1 MKRARGNILLTFFLL
16 VAPEALSGICYAR
29 PQENQAEGSSQSEK
43 TDTESSS
50 NLDSAR
56 KLNVAPAKS
65 SDYDNSFGL
74 HLFGR
79 FLRDQ
84 EGIWSSPAELRLSDA
99 NWLMPFG
106 LAMAGT
112 LGTDTEFSKHL
123 SSSTSRLNDSNT
135 FSNYGLGAMGGLAG
149 GLYLW
154 GQVTHDDHKKET
166 GFLAAEA
173 AADSLAAVYALKYSL
188 GRERP
193 LTDDFNGN
201 FWKGGDGFP
210 SEHAAAAWS
219 IAGVVAHEYPGI
231 LTEFMAYGMASAVS
245 VSRLTAKQHFPT
257 DVLVGSAIGW
267 LSGQI
272 VYRQHHDSE
281 LGGSSWE
288 TFAESRDYL
297 ERDRPRQSIGTT
309 FVPLDSWVYPALNR
323 LAGLGYVHTEIAGLS
338 PWTRM
343 ECARLIEEASEELE
357 TAGPLSAEARAL
369 EIRLRLEFSREIGL
383 LDGGR
388 NLGANVDSVYARA
401 VSISG
406 PALTDGYHFGQTVS
420 YDFGRPF
427 ERGTNGQAGGSFRAE
442 AGPIAIYVRAEF
454 QHAPSAPVPSEAV
467 RVIIA
472 LRDFVPEPPAVP
484 VNPVNR
490 LRLLDAYIGVNLD
503 NWQILVGK
511 QSLSWAPGLGGS
523 LLWSDNAEPIDMVRM
538 VNSEPL
544 RMPGFLKY
552 LGPLRVDQFIGK
564 LEGGT
569 FIPHPFIYG
578 NKINFKPLP
587 NLEFGFGRTVTIG
600 GRGGTPLT
608 PGNFIHSFFGQ
619 QATGGTSSVPGDS
632 HTSFDWTFNV
642 PKVRNYLVFY
652 GELYADDDPVPFFN
666 PPKNPF
672 RPGIFITRIPGIPK
686 LDLHIEATSTQSP
699 GWPGVD
705 GQGNMGNLNY
715 WNSNYHDGY
724 TSGGNLIGNVVGRDG
739 QAYQGWLTYWLSPTN
754 TLQFQYKNS
763 SVDRAFIP
771 GGGAWQDYSLS
782 NSFYSNSRFYMK
794 GQLQYEHISHYPI
807 LFHGVRRNFTT
818 ILEMGFTPE
827 ARREH

>member
-297 ERDRPRQSIGTT
+297 ERDRPRQSMGAT

-357 TAGPLSAEARAL
+357 TAGPLSADARAL

-427 ERGTNGQAGGSFRAE
+427 ERGTNGQAGGAFRAE